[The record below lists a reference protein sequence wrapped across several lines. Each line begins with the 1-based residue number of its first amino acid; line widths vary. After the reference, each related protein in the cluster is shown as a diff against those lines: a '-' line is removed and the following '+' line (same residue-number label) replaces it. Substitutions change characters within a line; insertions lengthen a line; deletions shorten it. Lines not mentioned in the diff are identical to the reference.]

1 MKNGRD
7 FVQRLRDQVSTDINT
22 AALAKVE
29 RYENG
34 RADITLFPDGDMIL
48 DVPVGTIQSKGFY
61 IHVPLEKGDLVA
73 VMFAQHETDGPLNG
87 GSVDSGREKDIND
100 AIIVAM
106 LNTSLEPFPSVS
118 PGSLVMGSKKGQSY
132 IAITPDD
139 KIEIVAPQGL
149 KLSGKSKTEEW

>member
-7 FVQRLRDQVSTDINT
+7 FVQALRNQLSADINT

-29 RYENG
+29 KYENG
-34 RADITLFPDGDMIL
+34 KADITLFPDGDMIL
-48 DVPVGTIQSKGFY
+48 DVPVGTIQSAGFY
-61 IHVPLEKGDLVA
+61 IHVPLERGDLVMVA
-73 VMFAQHETDGPLNG
+73 FAQHETDGPLNG

-106 LNTSLEPFPSVS
+106 LSTSLEPFPNVS

-132 IAITPDD
+132 IAIKPDD
-139 KIEIVAPQGL
+139 KIEVVAPQGL